1 MSNHDKVWDLLFF
14 QLELT
19 SDAIVIKTF
28 KAKCEG
34 RGAFLAIWNRYWL
47 GHMADKA
54 EEILSSRYHTKIQ
67 IRTFRTLVLIHQK
80 AHIIM
85 EGLVE
90 LGYFGI
96 DKRSKVCHLMNS
108 IKTKTLDAAKAQ
120 IMANANLQIDF
131 NACVTL
137 FKDFITQE
145 RSANGN
151 ERQVAALNV
160 TGGSGSNSNDRY
172 VLDPEWQALP
182 KDERTKIIAA
192 RKAVR
197 EAKKAGGGGG
207 GGSNGKKKGGASK
220 KSKQSKWMKKEVKR
234 QVAAALSAQRGD
246 NDGEELPMKTD
257 DGDGHKM
264 RQASKK
270 KLGSN

>member
-1 MSNHDKVWDLLFF
+1 VSNHDKVWDLLFF

-34 RGAFLAIWNRYWL
+34 RGAFLAIWNHYWL

-54 EEILSSRYHTKIQ
+54 EEMLSSWYHTKIQ
-67 IRTFRTLVLIHQK
+67 IRTFRTLVLIYQK

-90 LGYFGI
+90 LGYPGI
-96 DKRSKVCHLMNS
+96 DKRSKVCHMMNS

-120 IMANANLQIDF
+120 IMANANLRTDF

-137 FKDFITQE
+137 FKDFIAQE

-151 ERQVAALNV
+151 DQKIAALNV
-160 TGGSGSNSNDRY
+160 TGDSSSNPNDCY
-172 VLDPEWQALP
+172 VPDPEWQAMS
-182 KDERTKIIAA
+182 KDERAKVIAA
-192 RKAVR
+192 RNASCN
-197 EAKKAGGGGG
+197 AKKTGKGGGK
-207 GGSNGKKKGGASK
+207 GSNGKKKGGA
-220 KSKQSKWMKKEVKR
+220 
-234 QVAAALSAQRGD
+234 
-246 NDGEELPMKTD
+246 
-257 DGDGHKM
+257 
-264 RQASKK
+264 
-270 KLGSN
+270 